1 MISTIQLLLKKYS
14 SSAVTLQQ
22 DGEQALRLAT
32 AALLIEVA
40 RADDQITEAERA
52 AARRVIQNGYSVSP
66 EQARELVETAE
77 RQAADVT
84 SLYPFTRLI
93 TSECSLQDRTEI
105 VRMLWEVTH
114 ADGHVDPHEEYLVRK
129 VADLLY
135 VPHSRF
141 IQTRLQTQTS
151 I

>member
-1 MISTIQLLLKKYS
+1 MITTIQMLLKKCS
-14 SSAVTLQQ
+14 QSVVTQQ
-22 DGEQALRLAT
+22 EDGEQALRLAT

-40 RADDQITEAERA
+40 RADDRITEEERA
-52 AARRVIQNGYSVSP
+52 VARRVVENGYSLSP
-66 EQARELVETAE
+66 EQARELVDTAE

-93 TSECSLQDRTEI
+93 TAECSLEDRTEI

-114 ADGHVDPHEEYLVRK
+114 ADGRIDADEEHLVRK
-129 VADLLY
+129 VAKLLY

-141 IQTRLQTQTS
+141 IQTRLQTTD
-151 I
+151 

>member
-1 MISTIQLLLKKYS
+1 MITTIQVLLKKCS
-14 SSAVTLQQ
+14 QSAVTQQ
-22 DGEQALRLAT
+22 EDGEQALRLAT

-40 RADDQITEAERA
+40 RADDRITEEERDV
-52 AARRVIQNGYSVSP
+52 ARRVVENGYSLSP
-66 EQARELVETAE
+66 EQARELVDTAE

-93 TSECSLQDRTEI
+93 TTECSLEDRTEI

-114 ADGHVDPHEEYLVRK
+114 ADGRIDADEEHLVRK
-129 VADLLY
+129 VAKLLY

-141 IQTRLQTQTS
+141 IQTRLQTTD
-151 I
+151 